1 MNKATIRELAGRL
14 KAKRVFLRVDMN
26 TPQDKDGNVTDDTR
40 IRASLDTIR
49 YLVDKGAKVILC
61 AHLGRPKSKADKQF
75 TLKPVYKRLCELM
88 PNTKI
93 AFAPDS
99 IGPKVEAMISEM
111 SDGHVLLLENIRFY
125 EEEKKNDP
133 AFAKKLANLA
143 DYYVNDAFGA
153 AHRAHAS
160 TEGIAK
166 YLPAVCGF
174 LMEKEIKI
182 LGEAINNPRRP
193 LTVIMGG
200 KKVSDKM
207 GVINGLLR
215 VANNVLIGGGM
226 SYTFAKAHG
235 GEVGNSI
242 VDNDSLDYCV
252 QVVKDAKAKGI
263 TFVTAID
270 SVVADDFSNDA
281 HIMVAP
287 TNKIPAGWEGLDI
300 GEKTIEEFKKVIAKS
315 GTVIW
320 NGPLGVS
327 EMSNFANGTTQ
338 IANAI
343 LESGA
348 VAIIGG
354 GDAAAAVTRMG
365 LADKFTH
372 ISTGGGASLE
382 FLEGKKL
389 PGVEALL
396 GKDAK
401 IA

>member
-1 MNKATIRELAGRL
+1 MNKATIRELAGRV
-14 KAKRVFLRVDMN
+14 KGKRVFLRSDLN
-26 TPQDKDGNVTDDTR
+26 TPQDKEGNITDDTR

-49 YLVDKGAKVILC
+49 YLADKGARIILS
-61 AHLGRPKSKADKQF
+61 AHLGRPKSKADTQF
-75 TLKPVYKRLCELM
+75 TLKPIYERLCELL
-88 PNTKI
+88 PQTKI
-93 AFAPDS
+93 FFAPDS
-99 IGPKVEAMISEM
+99 IGPEVEKMVSNLG
-111 SDGHVLLLENIRFY
+111 DGQILLLENIRFY
-125 EEEKKNDP
+125 KEESENDM
-133 AFAKKLANLA
+133 AHAKKLASLA

-166 YLPAVCGF
+166 FLPAVCGF

-207 GVINGLLR
+207 GVINGLLQ
-215 VANNVLIGGGM
+215 VANNLLIGGGM

-242 VDNDSLDYCV
+242 VDESSIDYCK
-252 QVVKDAKAKGI
+252 QVVKDAKARGVNMI
-263 TFVTAID
+263 TAID

-281 HIMVAP
+281 HTMVVP

-300 GEKTIEEFKKVIAKS
+300 GEKTINEFKKVIAKS

-327 EMSNFANGTTQ
+327 EMPTFANGTTQ

-343 LESGA
+343 LDSGA

-354 GDAAAAVTRMG
+354 GDAAAAVARMG
-365 LADKFTH
+365 IADRFTH

-396 GKDAK
+396 GKEVK
-401 IA
+401 IS